1 MVSPTKRQLSLF
13 TAICLVVA
21 NMVGSGVY
29 TSLGFQLGSL
39 QHLFSVL
46 LLWVVGG
53 IIAICGA
60 LVYAELSTE
69 FPENGGEVNFLTKL
83 YNPTTG
89 FLAGWIST
97 LAGFAAPVAIVC
109 TAIGKYGI
117 TFIPLPSITLA
128 IIVLVL
134 ITILHASTIHVSTR
148 FHQFSTILNIAI
160 MIFIIVSAWIHT
172 PYQSIDISP
181 STDAWKE
188 IAYSGNF
195 PVNLYWVIYAYTGW
209 NAATYIAG
217 EIRNPGKNLPLA
229 LFIGTILVT
238 ILYMLLNYAF
248 LLSAPVSNLR
258 NQLEIGFITASYL
271 FGSNAGKV
279 MSVCICITLIST
291 ASAMTFAGPRVTAFM
306 GTQSKAFTWLTKTN
320 KHHIPTWAIYFQ
332 SAIVLILILLNKFQE
347 LVNLV
352 GFLLSICTSLA
363 VAGYF
368 KLNKKKSLFIR
379 LAAIIFL
386 CINSWVIVY
395 GLYLKPYTS
404 IGGLIII
411 VLGYLF
417 WRYTAIKSI

>member
-1 MVSPTKRQLSLF
+1 MGSPTKRQLSLF
-13 TAICLVVA
+13 TAICLVIA

-46 LLWVVGG
+46 LLWIVGG

-60 LVYAELSTE
+60 LVYAELSIE

-83 YNPTTG
+83 YNPATG

-117 TFIPLPSITLA
+117 TFIPLPPNALA
-128 IIVLVL
+128 IIVLVF
-134 ITILHASTIHVSTR
+134 ITVLHASTIHVSTR
-148 FHQFSTILNIAI
+148 FHQLSTVLNIAI
-160 MIFIIVSAWIHT
+160 MIFIIISAWIHT

-181 STDAWKE
+181 DTAAWKE

-217 EIRNPGKNLPLA
+217 EIQNPKKNLPLA

-238 ILYMLLNYAF
+238 ILYLLLNHAF
-248 LLSAPVSNLR
+248 LLSAPVSSLR

-291 ASAMTFAGPRVTAFM
+291 ASAMTFAGPRVTAVM
-306 GTQSKAFTWLTKTN
+306 GHQSTVFAWLTKKN
-320 KHHIPTWAIYFQ
+320 KHHIPILAIYFQ
-332 SAIVLILILLNKFQE
+332 SSIVLVLILLNKFQE
-347 LVNLV
+347 LINLV

-368 KLNKKKSLFIR
+368 ILKKKKSLFIQ
-379 LAAIIFL
+379 LAAIVFL
-386 CINSWVIVY
+386 CINTWVIIY
-395 GLYLKPYTS
+395 GLYLKPYTAIS
-404 IGGLIII
+404 SLSIII
-411 VLGYLF
+411 LGYSL
-417 WRYTAIKSI
+417 WRFTAIKSI

>member
-21 NMVGSGVY
+21 NMVGSGIY

-39 QHLFSVL
+39 QQLFSVL
-46 LLWVVGG
+46 FLWVVGG
-53 IIAICGA
+53 VIAICGA
-60 LVYAELSTE
+60 FVYAALATE
-69 FPENGGEVNFLTKL
+69 FPENGGEVNFLNKL
-83 YNPTTG
+83 YYPATG

-109 TAIGKYGI
+109 TAIGKYGV
-117 TFIPLPSITLA
+117 TFIPLAATTLS
-128 IIVLVL
+128 IIVLLV
-134 ITILHASTIHVSTR
+134 ITLLHAGSIHVSTR
-148 FHQFSTILNIAI
+148 FHQFSTLLNIGI
-160 MIFIIVSAWIHT
+160 MVFIISSAWIHS
-172 PYQSIDISP
+172 PHQAIDISP
-181 STDAWKE
+181 SLTAWKE
-188 IAYSGNF
+188 ITISGRF

-217 EIRNPGKNLPLA
+217 EIRKPEKNLPLA
-229 LFIGTILVT
+229 LFIGTTLVT
-238 ILYMLLNYAF
+238 ILYLLLNHAF
-248 LLSAPVSNLR
+248 LLSAPVSSLS
-258 NQLEIGFITASYL
+258 NQVEIGFIAANSL
-271 FGSNAGKV
+271 FGSGAGWI
-279 MSVCICITLIST
+279 MSVCICLTLVST
-291 ASAMTFAGPRVTAFM
+291 ASAMTFAGPRVTAVM

-404 IGGLIII
+404 IGGLLII
-411 VLGYLF
+411 VLGYAF